1 MKTKLTQ
8 ILAQKMLEAQ
18 REMNHAV
25 RDKKNTF
32 LGNGYASLENVIGRA
47 KEVYN
52 NLDIS
57 FQQISHDNPDGA
69 TVETVFI
76 GHGGCFSA
84 GKVSV
89 PVDKKDPQKFGSAV
103 TYARR
108 YSLVLACGIGSVDD
122 DAETAMGRSDSGQ
135 KENKKTKTFAKKV
148 EQEKKEYYQFKD
160 NDDYVLFEIT
170 KPSDLVSNV
179 RDLSKHYEKSDIRI
193 LFDKNKKIIEKA
205 KNWKDITSTE
215 LSDISKMI
223 EWVKGED

>member
-8 ILAQKMLEAQ
+8 ILAQKMLDAQ

-25 RDKKNTF
+25 KDKKNDF

-52 NLDIS
+52 NLDIL

-89 PVDKKDPQKFGSAV
+89 PVDKRDPQKFGSAI

-108 YSLVLACGIGSVDD
+108 YSLTLACGIGSVDD
-122 DAETAMGRSDSGQ
+122 DAETAMGRDDSKQKKPVQQTKQKQ
-135 KENKKTKTFAKKV
+135 KEESGTF
-148 EQEKKEYYQFKD
+148 YNID
-160 NDDYVLFEIT
+160 N
-170 KPSDLVSNV
+170 S
-179 RDLSKHYEKSDIRI
+179 I
-193 LFDKNKKIIEKA
+193 LFTFEDVAEIFPYFLKWKEAEPDAPFGEILKKNMKVLESAKESAMSGTNPNPKVFEEIKKLIARGK
-205 KNWKDITSTE
+205 KS
-215 LSDISKMI
+215 
-223 EWVKGED
+223 